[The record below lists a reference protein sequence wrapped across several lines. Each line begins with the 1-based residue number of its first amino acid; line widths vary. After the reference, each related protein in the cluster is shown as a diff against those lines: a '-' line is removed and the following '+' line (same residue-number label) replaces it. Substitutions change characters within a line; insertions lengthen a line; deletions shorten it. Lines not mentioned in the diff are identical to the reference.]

1 MSARL
6 NPDRLLP
13 WLCVTAVVGRLIAVA
28 IAFPPQ
34 DGDRIWQRWLG
45 ERILHEHAIPRA
57 LGPETFAAAGA
68 PWTPQEWLFST
79 ALAASIDHG
88 LAWLVPLACA
98 LLVGVALVA
107 VVLRCAR
114 RGVSAAATSAAVL
127 LCGLATIQ
135 SFGTRVQVVG
145 WAGVALLLWLLER
158 EGPLAWAAIP
168 LTLVWAN
175 LHASVFL
182 APLVVLLV
190 AVAAALRD
198 RGFSPAV
205 RRYTMIAGA
214 CAVATTL
221 TPLGLDL
228 PRYAVGLLASPIR
241 HAISEWGATSLNS
254 VAFTL
259 GALPLVLALV
269 AFGVRAPLRDRLVA
283 LAFGVLLFTAVRNV
297 PLFAFAV
304 APIALAALPRAATR
318 REQPTRSV
326 RAAAWV
332 TAAAA
337 TFVAVIIPIASWR
350 SAPSA
355 ASALPVGPV
364 RELLARS
371 TAPPRVFCEDFAW
384 CSLFL
389 EERRPARFFMD
400 GRCDPYP
407 PRLWREYL
415 TVLNGNTG
423 WRHVLDAHRVDAV
436 IVRRDGALD
445 SLLAER
451 PEGWSLIAADGR
463 ARVYVRPSL
472 LARAARS
479 S

>member
-1 MSARL
+1 MIRRL
-6 NPDRLLP
+6 DPDRLLP

-79 ALAASIDHG
+79 ALAASTDHG
-88 LAWLVPLACA
+88 LTWLVPLACA

-114 RGVSAAATSAAVL
+114 RGLSAAATSGAVL
-127 LCGLATIQ
+127 LCSLATIQ

-145 WAGVALLLWLLER
+145 WAGVALLLWLLEI
-158 EGPLAWAAIP
+158 EGPLAWAAVP

-190 AVAAALRD
+190 AFAAALRD

-205 RRYTMIAGA
+205 RRYAMIAAA
-214 CAVATTL
+214 CALATTL

-228 PRYAVGLLASPIR
+228 PRYAVGLLTSPIR

-254 VAFTL
+254 AAFTL

-269 AFGVRAPLRDRLVA
+269 AYGVRAPLRDRLVA

-297 PLFAFAV
+297 PVFAFAV
-304 APIALAALPRAATR
+304 APIALAALPRAGAR
-318 REQPTRSV
+318 VVVPTRSV

-332 TAAAA
+332 TVAAAA
-337 TFVAVIIPIASWR
+337 LVAVIVPIASWR
-350 SAPSA
+350 NAPSA
-355 ASALPVGPV
+355 ASELPVGPV
-364 RELLARS
+364 RALLAQS
-371 TAPPRVFCEDFAW
+371 AAPPRVFCEDFAW

-423 WRHVLDAHRVDAV
+423 WRRVLDAHRVDAV

-451 PEGWSLIAADGR
+451 PEGWYPIAADGR

-472 LARAARS
+472 LARAAR
-479 S
+479 